1 MRGEI
6 QEGSDDASKEWSGK
20 SIGEL
25 EEPATEEKSTN
36 TGRGGVGKG

>member
-6 QEGSDDASKEWSGK
+6 QEGSDDARKEWIGK
-20 SIGEL
+20 SMGEL
-25 EEPATEEKSTN
+25 EEPATEEKAPN